1 MQMNLSFTIGPQ
13 PKRSVELPINSSI
26 SSINEESAVDD
37 RRLQLLKKER
47 IWNEKYGQLIAFKE
61 KVCTKHLNRQAQ
73 ITLSSYICGALFFF
87 TQNGH
92 CNVPSVSDLMLCRE
106 VDIKSLL
113 SF

>member
-13 PKRSVELPINSSI
+13 PKRSIELPINLST

-61 KVCTKHLNRQAQ
+61 KVCTKHPNRQAQ

-92 CNVPSVSDLMLCRE
+92 CNVPSVSDLMF
-106 VDIKSLL
+106 L
-113 SF
+113 SRGS